1 MSTPGCTRPTKLEN
15 AKARQAGKAAPDFI
29 RATEC
34 LCRVNMAKPCPP
46 LIAQWRTSLRHVLPY
61 DVVDIAQEH
70 RIYEAAFFVGA
81 ALAAMNNYAQARAR
95 FRRLLPRWASQDQ
108 HQPTIESPSLPGLK
122 ACSMT
127 VWRRLAVQHLL
138 HWRILGH
145 RV

>member
-1 MSTPGCTRPTKLEN
+1 ME
-15 AKARQAGKAAPDFI
+15 D
-29 RATEC
+29 
-34 LCRVNMAKPCPP
+34 KPSACP
-46 LIAQWRTSLRHVLPY
+46 PY

-108 HQPTIESPSLPGLK
+108 HQPTIESSSLPGLK

-127 VWRRLAVQHLL
+127 VWRGLAVQHLL